1 VIPMNLTFTTL
12 VTDEPPRVKLEGALG
27 QIPLI
32 KFGNS
37 TTGTFDVQLPNSM
50 TPEAK
55 AAWCLGFAGQLTDLA
70 ARIQAATVPA

>member
-1 VIPMNLTFTTL
+1 MNLTFTTL
-12 VTDEPPRVKLEGALG
+12 VTDEPPRVKLESALG
-27 QIPLI
+27 QIP
-32 KFGNS
+32 
-37 TTGTFDVQLPNSM
+37 TGTFDVQLPNSM